1 MNNRQLGNSEMEF
14 SEIGLGAW
22 AIGGGGYA
30 FGWGNQDDKDSVL
43 TIRHALDVGINWVD
57 TAAIYGLGHS
67 EKVVGE
73 AIKGR
78 RNEVFVATKCSMVW
92 DDNGNI
98 DNSLKAES
106 VRAECEASLKRLG
119 VDHIDLYQIHWPNDD
134 ERIEEGW
141 AEIGRLIEEGKVR
154 YGGVSNFLT
163 QHLERA
169 NAIHPVTSLQ
179 PPYSMLRR
187 WIEDAELGWCRDNNC
202 GIVCYSPMQAGL
214 LTDNFGEKKLDD
226 EDWRNKSKEH
236 IEPNVSINL
245 WFVDQL
251 RPIAEKYNKTVAQLA
266 LAWTL
271 RRPELTSAIAGAR
284 RPAQIEQNAG
294 ASGWYIEEPD
304 LQKIN
309 ALLAEREQRVKQ
321 ADGYIFEMQR

>member
-1 MNNRQLGNSEMEF
+1 MRTRQLGNSDLHL

-30 FGWGNQDDKDSVL
+30 FGWGDQDTVDSIA
-43 TIRHALDVGINWVD
+43 TIHRAFDVGVNWID

-67 EKVVGE
+67 ERVVGE

-78 RNEVFVATKCSMVW
+78 RNDFIIATKCSFVW
-92 DDNGNI
+92 DDNRNI
-98 DNSLKAES
+98 TNSLKAES

-119 VDHIDLYQIHWPNDD
+119 VDHIDLYQIHFPNDD

-154 YGGVSNFLT
+154 YGGVSNFLDT
-163 QHLERA
+163 HLERA
-169 NAIHPVTSLQ
+169 HKIHPVTSLQ
-179 PPYSMLRR
+179 PPYSMMRR
-187 WIEDAELGWCRDNNC
+187 WIEDAEMPWCAANNC

-214 LTDNFGEKKLDD
+214 LTDNFSEKKLHD
-226 EDWRNKSKEH
+226 EDWRNQSKEH
-236 IEPNVSINL
+236 VEPNVSINL

-251 RPIAEKYNKTVAQLA
+251 RPIAAKYDTGVAQLA

-271 RRPELTSAIAGAR
+271 RRKEMTCAIAGAR
-284 RPAQIEQNAG
+284 RPSQIEQTAT
-294 ASGWYIEEPD
+294 ASGWSITDED
-304 LQKIN
+304 LQMIDE
-309 ALLAEREQRVKQ
+309 LLVDRERRVRDV
-321 ADGYIFEMQR
+321 DGYLLEIDR